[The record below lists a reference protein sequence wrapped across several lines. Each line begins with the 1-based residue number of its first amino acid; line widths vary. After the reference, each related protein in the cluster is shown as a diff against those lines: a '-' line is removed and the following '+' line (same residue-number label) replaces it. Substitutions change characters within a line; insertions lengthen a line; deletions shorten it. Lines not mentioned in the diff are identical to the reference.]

1 MDVAA
6 TLAQSSAL
14 TLIVFELAVIDIRC
28 ARAMLTALLD
38 LRVPRERIAFVLNRY
53 RKRGTMITYE
63 EAQKALDGMSIRK
76 LSNDFEGTLR
86 SINLGQT
93 LSQAAPRSDLR
104 KDLRDLATHVMAQV
118 DLLAQEVR

>member
-1 MDVAA
+1 
-6 TLAQSSAL
+6 
-14 TLIVFELAVIDIRC
+14 
-28 ARAMLTALLD
+28 MLTALSI
-38 LRVPRERIAFVLNRY
+38 RVPRERILFVLNRY

-63 EAQKALDGMSIRK
+63 EAQKALDGIAIRK